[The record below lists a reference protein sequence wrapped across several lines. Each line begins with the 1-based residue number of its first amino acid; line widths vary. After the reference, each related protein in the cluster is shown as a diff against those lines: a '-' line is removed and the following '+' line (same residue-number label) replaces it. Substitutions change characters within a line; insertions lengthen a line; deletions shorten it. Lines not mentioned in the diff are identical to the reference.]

1 MRGLERG
8 RPFREAVTVIVVA
21 EGVQERRLAP
31 LAPVVRP
38 VRRRVPLDEVVDVVA
53 EVGGELRLEPRPLLE
68 GRHRGLLPVRHPVP
82 GHAVTAEQRV
92 DPPVRPPGG
101 VPRGLQVRGDGVDV
115 RGDRGVVREPGLERG
130 DLVVEPLTLREP
142 GPVEPHQRVPD
153 VEPGEPDRELHQVQ
167 RPRAR
172 ERDEVPAG
180 LEDPQR
186 LVPHRHRR
194 HERVPRPTHESLA
207 LRDEPAVPGH
217 PVRDGLCDLSA
228 GRVPEPVRRIR
239 DDRVD
244 AVRGH
249 RREHL
254 EAVPAVHGHEVVID
268 HRRRRHRAPPF
279 ENAAARASSR
289 SSHPP
294 PLEAARASRTA

>member
-1 MRGLERG
+1 MRRLERG
-8 RPFREAVTVIVVA
+8 RPFRAAVLVVLVA
-21 EGVQERRLAP
+21 EGVEERRLAP

-38 VRRRVPLDEVVDVVA
+38 VRRRVLSHQPVDVVA
-53 EVGGELRLEPRPLLE
+53 EVRGELRLEPRPLLE

-92 DPPVRPPGG
+92 DLPVRPARS
-101 VPRGLQVRGDGVDV
+101 VTRGPQVRRHGVDLRRDPV
-115 RGDRGVVREPGLERG
+115 LGGDTGLECG
-130 DLVVEPLTLREP
+130 HPLVEPLTLREP
-142 GPVEPHQRVPD
+142 GPVEPHQGVSHI
-153 VEPGEPDRELHQVQ
+153 EPGEPDRELHQVQ

-180 LEDPQR
+180 LEHPQR

-194 HERVPRPTHESLA
+194 HERIPRPTHEPLA

-217 PVRDGLCDLSA
+217 PVRDRLCDLSA